1 MNEAQS
7 GGNRSRL
14 RLSPSLDLG
23 ESTDMS
29 ISSWHQLSRTS
40 TACVASPAQKDCGGL
55 DDTPAGYNDRDAL
68 LAHLGR
74 DVIHASRTRDFATAY
89 YTDKDGKRC
98 PRMYRVETNTF
109 AKCQYAVLT
118 NKQYAAVLV
127 VDIDQYG
134 EAGGH
139 PSNLAAPVR
148 TSLRALIEHNVGP
161 AWVGINPQNGKAQA
175 IWLIDPVY
183 ADENG
188 ESRHMRLLA
197 RTSRT
202 LGEYLG
208 HDPNFSHRFSRS
220 PFYTGDDP
228 TAYRWYCQHKRVH
241 RLADLLKEVRTVA
254 DLPQHEQQQRQRFTS
269 GRELINA
276 AKARREEAEAFKALA
291 QDVENELADGLEKYD
306 PELIDGVRVLW
317 ISQGRAARDETA
329 FRHALKTAHRLRAAG
344 QRMTDAAIIDAYE
357 HAYNTAQRFGADG
370 RDNEMPPMR
379 DRQTMARRVRGYVT
393 QSKSGSYTSASAP
406 GRATSSE
413 RKALAT
419 MGRKG
424 GKKAAERWKTDPNG
438 DYAQAQR
445 ATMKKT
451 HRKKK
456 IQGQTTRAR
465 VQLVVGEVFADTG
478 KVPTRREI
486 MRETGLSEATV
497 KRHLRSLREN
507 GLLPI

>member
-1 MNEAQS
+1 M
-7 GGNRSRL
+7 
-14 RLSPSLDLG
+14 SLP
-23 ESTDMS
+23 
-29 ISSWHQLSRTS
+29 SWHQLPHTS
-40 TACVASPAQKDCGGL
+40 TACVGSPAQADCGGL

-68 LAHLGR
+68 LAHIGR
-74 DVIHASRTRDFATAY
+74 DVIHASRTRDFAKAY
-89 YTDKDGKRC
+89 YTDKEGKLC
-98 PRMYRVETNTF
+98 PRMYRVETDTF

-127 VDIDQYG
+127 VDIDQHG
-134 EAGGH
+134 ETGGH
-139 PSNLAAPVR
+139 PSNLAAIVR
-148 TSLRALIEHNVGP
+148 TSLRALIERNAGP

-183 ADENG
+183 ADESG

-254 DLPQHEQQQRQRFTS
+254 DLPQHEQEQRQRFTS

-276 AKARREEAEAFKALA
+276 AKGRREEAEAFKALA
-291 QDVENELADGLEKYD
+291 HDVENELADGLEKYD

-329 FRHALKTAHRLRAAG
+329 FRHALKTAHRLRVAG

-379 DRQTMARRVRGYVT
+379 DRQTMARRVRAYVT
-393 QSKSGSYTSASAP
+393 QSKRGSYTSSSAP

-424 GKKAAERWKTDPNG
+424 GKKASERWQTDPDG
-438 DYAQAQR
+438 EYAQAQR

-451 HRKKK
+451 HRQKK

-507 GLLPI
+507 GLLPIQRGVTP